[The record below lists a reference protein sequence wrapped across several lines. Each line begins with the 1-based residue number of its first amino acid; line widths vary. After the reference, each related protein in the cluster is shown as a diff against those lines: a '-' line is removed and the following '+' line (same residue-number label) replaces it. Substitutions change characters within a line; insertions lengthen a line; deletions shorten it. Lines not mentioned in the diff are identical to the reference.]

1 MCRDARRS
9 VRGRTFMGGMPSVPR
24 MPLSQPWITSP
35 RPDLQTRA
43 AARLL
48 EPQEHSMSGEQL
60 FEQQDKC
67 SRNKQAKLKR
77 HTRMSSRKNTRRSRG
92 RGNCEEQTN
101 TTNRDARPLL
111 ALNVRGLPRS

>member
-1 MCRDARRS
+1 MQRRAQISAWPDLHGRDA
-9 VRGRTFMGGMPSVPR
+9 VRAQNAPVPA
-24 MPLSQPWITSP
+24 LDNLA

-92 RGNCEEQTN
+92 HGNCEEQTN